1 MTREGLIKKVALKMD
16 EISSS
21 DEYIAL
27 VVGPE
32 DNNPLYTQISCLLN
46 ESVNEVLMKAA
57 LSRLQG
63 HIVSISSSRPIYI
76 LNHSRRAAIIDI
88 PDDFLRFVSITDPV
102 FQRPITNLA
111 IEGDETDKI
120 QHNKFLVA
128 KHAKPVAVIGNK
140 SGRGRI
146 ITCYSYDS
154 YDSSASPT
162 PTMLYIAR
170 YDKGTDTMEEVGL
183 DDYLIDIVS
192 WVCAGKVFAV
202 QGDIEKGKMCDTN
215 AEALMV

>member
-1 MTREGLIKKVALKMD
+1 MTREGLIRKVALKMD

-21 DEYIAL
+21 DEYITL

-32 DNNPLYTQISCLLN
+32 DNNPLHVQISCLLN

-57 LSRLQG
+57 LSRIQD
-63 HIVSISSSRPIYI
+63 HIVSISSSRPINI
-76 LNHSRRAAIIDI
+76 FNHSRRAAIIDV
-88 PDDFLRFVSITDPV
+88 PADFLRFVSISDPV

-111 IEGDETDKI
+111 IEGDDIDKI

-128 KHAKPVAVIGNK
+128 KRAKPVAVIGNI
-140 SGRGRI
+140 SGRGRV
-146 ITCYSYDS
+146 ITCYSYDEA
-154 YDSSASPT
+154 DSPN
-162 PTMLYIAR
+162 PTMHYVAR
-170 YDKGTDTMEEVGL
+170 YDKGTDMLEEVGL

-202 QGDIEKGKMCDTN
+202 QGDIEKGKMCDAN
-215 AEALMV
+215 AVALMV